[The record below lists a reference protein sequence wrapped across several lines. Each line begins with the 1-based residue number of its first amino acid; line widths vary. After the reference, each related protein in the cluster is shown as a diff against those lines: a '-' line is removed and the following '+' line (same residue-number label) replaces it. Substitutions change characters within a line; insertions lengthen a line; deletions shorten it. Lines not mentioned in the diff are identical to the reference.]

1 MKRCTV
7 ALAVL
12 CAALCFQGCT
22 PAVTEAVQKSGNL
35 RVSMTKAEVL
45 KIMGTPLQDETF
57 CKPDV
62 WYYFAGQVW
71 ADGLV
76 TEDECLPLVFE
87 NGKLAGWGM
96 DFYARYRILVENEKK
111 KSLKDKVD
119 GKIGK
124 TSAEEKPAEKTEEKT
139 DKK

>member
-87 NGKLAGWGM
+87 NGKLAGWGTVYYTH
-96 DFYARYRILVENEKK
+96 FRQQK
-111 KSLKDKVD
+111 
-119 GKIGK
+119 
-124 TSAEEKPAEKTEEKT
+124 KTEKVQSEKQ
-139 DKK
+139 KL

>member
-1 MKRCTV
+1 MRCIF

-87 NGKLAGWGM
+87 NGKLVGWGM

-119 GKIGK
+119 GKAGK
-124 TSAEEKPAEKTEEKT
+124 TSAEEKTAEKTAEKT

>member
-1 MKRCTV
+1 MKICTA

-12 CAALCFQGCT
+12 CAVLCFQGCT
-22 PAVTEAVQKSGNL
+22 PAVTDAVQKSGGL

-62 WYYFAGQVW
+62 WYYFTGQVW
-71 ADGLV
+71 ADGFI

-87 NGKLAGWGM
+87 NGKLVGWGM

-124 TSAEEKPAEKTEEKT
+124 TSAEEKTAEKTAEKT